1 MDNIIYDVIVIGAG
15 PAGLYATFWAKY
27 LKLSVLCIEKDEFVG
42 GQITKL
48 YPSKLV
54 HDFPTH
60 KDIPAKKIID
70 LLEEQVGKEL
80 IKNKTNIIQYEK
92 IDDEIIKLVD
102 ENGQKY
108 YTKNVVFTIGPG
120 SFEFIK
126 IDESQLIDIED
137 NLINYTLKLHKLTSK
152 DLKVVIFGGGDS
164 ALDYAYELK
173 TRYKMDSISLVH
185 RGEKM
190 KGISHT
196 IDELNNIGVKLFLN
210 TQIKNI
216 NKDHCYL
223 IQDEKDIK
231 LEYDFILV
239 QFGVKSIWSEV
250 HNWVEFE
257 KKNNRFLV
265 DRYQETSIKNFYAAG
280 NCSYSDFK
288 IDAIVSGIA
297 EATIAINHIH
307 YKIKKNN
314 KPTY

>member
-1 MDNIIYDVIVIGAG
+1 
-15 PAGLYATFWAKY
+15 
-27 LKLSVLCIEKDEFVG
+27 
-42 GQITKL
+42 
-48 YPSKLV
+48 
-54 HDFPTH
+54 
-60 KDIPAKKIID
+60 
-70 LLEEQVGKEL
+70 
-80 IKNKTNIIQYEK
+80 
-92 IDDEIIKLVD
+92 
-102 ENGQKY
+102 
-108 YTKNVVFTIGPG
+108 
-120 SFEFIK
+120 
-126 IDESQLIDIED
+126 
-137 NLINYTLKLHKLTSK
+137 
-152 DLKVVIFGGGDS
+152 
-164 ALDYAYELK
+164 
-173 TRYKMDSISLVH
+173 
-185 RGEKM
+185 M